1 LPPRNGD
8 GYPGGFRPQGN
19 FTLPGAGNQPIA
31 QTNSFSYAPPVAEQS
46 EARNWFMAI
55 DQNGDGELSHDELCS
70 ALLNNGYTRF
80 SGDTVKYL
88 MITFDQD
95 GNGVI
100 TFDEFEP
107 LWEYMNQWIQMF
119 DSFDQ
124 NRDGII
130 NTTELSHAL
139 ANYGLHLTRDVLDMV
154 MDKYGD
160 VPSRNR
166 RPGFGGVPP
175 HMNLDGFVSACVG
188 VHKMCDLH
196 RDCSPQG
203 QPRMSRDAFLKAVLS
218 LP

>member
-1 LPPRNGD
+1 
-8 GYPGGFRPQGN
+8 
-19 FTLPGAGNQPIA
+19 
-31 QTNSFSYAPPVAEQS
+31 
-46 EARNWFMAI
+46 
-55 DQNGDGELSHDELCS
+55 
-70 ALLNNGYTRF
+70 
-80 SGDTVKYL
+80 
-88 MITFDQD
+88 
-95 GNGVI
+95 
-100 TFDEFEP
+100 
-107 LWEYMNQWIQMF
+107 MF